1 MNHGQ
6 LNQHDANQGAQS
18 KGEFLGMTGNSGWYL
33 LGSAGASLLIVIFCW
48 GVLGVSLLLCLFIGV
63 ILCGLAIAYVF
74 TLKNNRP
81 AHYDTDF
88 FEAALVEAGL
98 AELVFGPR
106 AQRPPN
112 PFTSDLPME
121 NIATRSAA
129 KPTNGAPAVRAMKPQ
144 QVDVAEKASA
154 PAAAGPKK
162 PTKAPAEE
170 PVIALSAYE
179 NLRDELAAT
188 QDWLEDALVERGEI

>member
-18 KGEFLGMTGNSGWYL
+18 RGEFLGMTGNSGWYL
-33 LGSAGASLLIVIFCW
+33 LGSAGASILIVIFCW

-63 ILCGLAIAYVF
+63 MLCALAVGYVF
-74 TLKNNRP
+74 ALKNNRP
-81 AHYDTDF
+81 EHYDTDF
-88 FEAALVEAGL
+88 FEAALIEAGL
-98 AELVFGPR
+98 LEMAFGPR
-106 AQRPPN
+106 PTRREN
-112 PFTSDLPME
+112 PFTSELPAE
-121 NIATRSAA
+121 N
-129 KPTNGAPAVRAMKPQ
+129 V
-144 QVDVAEKASA
+144 V
-154 PAAAGPKK
+154 AAAAPKRATSMARPRAVQPPVAASEKSAVPSESKPKK
-162 PTKAPAEE
+162 AVQAAPEE